1 MCLAIPG
8 QIINIAGRKATIKY
22 PNVINYA
29 LISDENV
36 SVGDWVLVQMG
47 IIIQKLDAN
56 EADKRISSWQS
67 QPTTKD

>member
-22 PNVINYA
+22 PNVTNYA

-36 SVGDWVLVQMG
+36 SIGDWVLVQMG
-47 IIIQKLDAN
+47 IIIQKLNAN
-56 EADKRISSWQS
+56 EANKRLSSWQS
-67 QPTTKD
+67 QTTTME